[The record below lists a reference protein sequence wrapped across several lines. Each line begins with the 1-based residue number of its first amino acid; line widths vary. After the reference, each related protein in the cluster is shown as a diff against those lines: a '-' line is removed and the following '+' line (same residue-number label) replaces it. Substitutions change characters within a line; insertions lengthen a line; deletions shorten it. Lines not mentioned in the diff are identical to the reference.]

1 MEYNNKCFLNKM
13 DTFYRL
19 HIAAFL
25 IHAISSVLT
34 FVFAT
39 NTGTRKILLEEF
51 VFEGNTTRTD
61 YVQIGESQDPISW
74 LHINEILTALSHL
87 YAILIYRNE
96 VEYDS
101 DVHEKE
107 TWRRTVEYTFTAGIL
122 QVALLLGSGDVFIHD
137 LIFVLGI
144 NALLQFVGYI
154 IDQHEKDDINIM
166 KYYTLGFGLLILEL
180 VYVVMHTVS
189 IKMID
194 SKIEDIFGF
203 LVLIGIFYFIFY
215 VSFGILKLVGTDD
228 EGVSEKYVI
237 LSVTT
242 KISLSWMLIGN
253 VYLGWEK
260 HNNCESLS
268 SDQYCNST
276 GWSIF
281 QVIWIIFG
289 CVGLLAVFWDNLKR
303 QSNYNQV
310 DSRV

>member
-1 MEYNNKCFLNKM
+1 ME
-13 DTFYRL
+13 TFYRL

-61 YVQIGESQDPISW
+61 YVQIGDSQDPINW

-87 YAILIYRNE
+87 YAIVIYRNE

-101 DVHEKE
+101 DVNEKE
-107 TWRRTVEYTFTAGIL
+107 SWRRTVEYTFTAGIL

-137 LIFVLGI
+137 LLFVLGI
-144 NALLQFVGYI
+144 NALLQFVGYV
-154 IDQHEKDDINIM
+154 IDQHDEDDTNIM
-166 KYYTLGFGLLILEL
+166 KYYALGFGLLILEL

-228 EGVSEKYVI
+228 EDVSRKYII

-260 HNNCESLS
+260 HNNCASLL
-268 SDQYCNST
+268 SDQYCNIT

-281 QVIWIIFG
+281 QVIWIVFG
-289 CVGLLAVFWDNLKR
+289 CAGLLAVFWDNLKR
-303 QSNYNQV
+303 LCRGNEYNQV

>member
-1 MEYNNKCFLNKM
+1 MILNKM

-25 IHAISSVLT
+25 IHAISSALT

-39 NTGTRKILLEEF
+39 NTATRKILLEEF
-51 VFEGNTTRTD
+51 VFDGNTTRTD
-61 YVQIGESQDPISW
+61 YVQIGENQDPISW

-87 YAILIYRNE
+87 YAIVKYRNE
-96 VEYDS
+96 VVYDGM
-101 DVHEKE
+101 HEKE

-276 GWSIF
+276 VWTIF

-289 CVGLLAVFWDNLKR
+289 CAGLVVVFWDKLRGNG
-303 QSNYNQV
+303 YN
-310 DSRV
+310 RLG